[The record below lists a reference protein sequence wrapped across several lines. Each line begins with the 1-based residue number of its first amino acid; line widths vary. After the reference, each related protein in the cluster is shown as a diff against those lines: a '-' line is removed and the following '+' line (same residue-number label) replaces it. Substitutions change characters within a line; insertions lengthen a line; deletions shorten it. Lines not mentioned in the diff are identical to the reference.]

1 MKAAKRKPFLKKRIY
16 NYIIRLVKFLTG
28 LPRDFNFRMDKIIF
42 LIGPTATGKTQTA
55 YSLARHL
62 KAEVVSCDSMLV
74 YREPEIITSKPST
87 KILEDVP
94 HHFVNMISVCESYNV
109 FDYYL
114 AAVEKINSLN
124 ACGTPVIVCGGS
136 GLYVKAILD
145 GIFEGVGQDEELR
158 KILEERAEK
167 NGTREVYDELS
178 KVDPD
183 TAAKISQADLKRIIR
198 ALEVYY
204 RSGVPL
210 SKKKKEARGIY
221 GKLPVK
227 LFGLTVNRPALYDRI
242 NLRVDEMIDHGAI
255 DEVKK
260 LLGFKLSRTAQK
272 IIGINEISAYLNGKC
287 SLDEAKE
294 NMKRNTRRFA
304 KRQVTWFKAD
314 KRIEWIGADNLTP
327 EQAKDEVMDRINSM
341 KKSHSLR
348 SGGETILSQG

>member
-1 MKAAKRKPFLKKRIY
+1 M
-16 NYIIRLVKFLTG
+16 N
-28 LPRDFNFRMDKIIF
+28 KIIF
-42 LIGPTATGKTQTA
+42 IVGPTATGKTQAA
-55 YSLARHL
+55 YLLACQL
-62 KAEVVSCDSMLV
+62 NAEIISCDSMLV
-74 YREPEIITSKPST
+74 YQEPEIITSKPCA
-87 KILEDVP
+87 KILNDVP
-94 HHFVNMISVCESYNV
+94 HHFINMISVSDSYNV
-109 FDYYL
+109 FDYYQS
-114 AAVEKINSLN
+114 AIKKINSLI
-124 ACGTPVIVCGGS
+124 ACGTQVIVCGGS

-183 TAAKISQADLKRIIR
+183 TAAKISPADLKRIIR

-204 RSGVPL
+204 RSGVSL

-227 LFGLTVNRPALYDRI
+227 LFGLTVNRSALYDRI

-314 KRIEWIGADNLTP
+314 KRIEWIDVDNFTP
-327 EQAKDEVMDRINSM
+327 EQVKDE
-341 KKSHSLR
+341 
-348 SGGETILSQG
+348 ILI